1 MKNIEKTA
9 DFNTSTWLSKQF
21 QNTEKNQKPKK
32 AKTKMP
38 TIHP

>member
-9 DFNTSTWLSKQF
+9 DFNTSTWLRKQF

-32 AKTKMP
+32 TKTKTP